1 MTLSENRQQL
11 SYDWGVDHFDPWDR
25 RITYQNIWP
34 IYQNMRD
41 AAPVVHSDALGG
53 FWCVTRYA
61 EVREVARDPQKFSSN
76 YSLAIG
82 KANWPKEKK
91 TSRLIETDPPQHT
104 RKRKAMQAP
113 LLLKKMDGFADA
125 IRAEVRQS
133 LDRIADLGEFDI
145 VSDLAEPVPQEALA
159 DILGFDEETR
169 KRNRELVLDFVHSDL
184 SRSKETQENFM
195 RFLEETIQVR
205 LDNPGNDFLSELCH
219 MEVDGER
226 FSKKELVGMLHGFAL
241 AGHHTSIDGI
251 SSMLRRVAD
260 DNIKAAY
267 LNDPSIAQSIV
278 EESLRIDSP
287 IHLEGRS
294 TTQKVVV
301 GGIEIPEGESIALLY
316 ASANHDE
323 RQFEDPDT
331 FIATRQGNQH
341 LAFGHGIHMCI
352 GMHLARLE
360 MKTVLEEMMARF
372 PNYKLVGRSTDSGM
386 TFGHHMGWDSMPASI
401 G

>member
-1 MTLSENRQQL
+1 MSLNDNHEELSE
-11 SYDWGVDHFDPWDR
+11 DWGVEHFNPWDR
-25 RITYQNIWP
+25 RITYQNVWP
-34 IYQNMRD
+34 IYRKMRD
-41 AAPVVHSDALGG
+41 CAPVVHSDALGG
-53 FWCVTRYA
+53 FWCVTRYN
-61 EVREVARDPQKFSSN
+61 EVREAARDPQKFSSN
-76 YSLAIG
+76 YALAIG
-82 KANWPKEKK
+82 KDNWPEEKT

-113 LLLKKMDGFADA
+113 LLLKRMDGFAEA
-125 IRAEVRQS
+125 IRSEVRQS
-133 LDRIADLGEFDI
+133 LDRIAEMGEFDI

-184 SRSKETQENFM
+184 TRSKETQDNFM
-195 RFLEETIQVR
+195 TFLEDTIQSR

-219 MEVDGER
+219 MEADGER

-251 SSMLRRVAD
+251 SSMLRRVANED
-260 DNIKAAY
+260 VKAAY
-267 LNDPSIAQSIV
+267 LSDPGIAQSIV
-278 EESLRIDSP
+278 EEALRIDSP

-294 TTQKVVV
+294 TTQKVAL
-301 GGIEIPEGESIALLY
+301 GGVEIPEGESIALLY
-316 ASANHDE
+316 ACANHDN
-323 RQFEDPDT
+323 RQFENPES
-331 FIATRQGNQH
+331 FIPNRQGNQH

-360 MKTVLEEMMARF
+360 MKTVLEEIMARF
-372 PNYKLVGRSTDSGM
+372 PNYKLTGRATDSGM
-386 TFGHHMGWDSMPASI
+386 TFGHHMGWNSMPASI